1 MKLEGCSVDAAP
13 FFGVLEG
20 FVYSSMTDGVSK
32 AANLEPTPASDAKL
46 RDDLGIGRVA
56 AESGRGRFLNKNGS
70 FGSTREGLG
79 FLESFSPFHWMLSTS
94 WPVFFGVA
102 ALGFVLINLV
112 FACLY
117 LLLGDDSLTTSV
129 KMSAF
134 ERAFFFS
141 VETLS
146 TIGYGHI
153 VPQSIAAHWLST
165 VQAFTGVLGVALVT
179 GLLFA
184 KFSKPRSRV
193 LFSQHALIAPFQ
205 GGSALMLR
213 LTNGMKNE
221 IIELEAQITLS
232 KFEMVNGKRSRRF
245 YPLSLERSSVV
256 FMPLAWT
263 LVHPITP
270 DSPLWGFSQAELT
283 DSVPEF
289 LVVIHAVDDIVYQR
303 ITARTSYGV
312 EDMVWNAKFSDLYV
326 RRDDGAL
333 RIDVRRLSAY
343 QPLEP

>member
-1 MKLEGCSVDAAP
+1 MS
-13 FFGVLEG
+13 
-20 FVYSSMTDGVSK
+20 DGAST
-32 AANLEPTPASDAKL
+32 AANLETAPERDAKL

-56 AESGRGRFLNKNGS
+56 SESGRGRFLNKDGS
-70 FGSTREGLG
+70 FGSQREGLG
-79 FLESFSPFHWMLSTS
+79 WLESFSPFHWMLSVS
-94 WPVFFGVA
+94 WAVFFAVT
-102 ALGFVLINLV
+102 ALGFLIVNVV
-112 FACLY
+112 FASLY
-117 LLLGDDSLTTSV
+117 LLLGSDSLLTSV

-134 ERAFFFS
+134 EKAFFFS

-165 VQAFTGVLGVALVT
+165 LQAFTGVLGVALIT

-184 KFSKPRSRV
+184 KFSKPSSRV
-193 LFSQHALIAPFQ
+193 LFSHTALIAPFQ
-205 GGSALMLR
+205 GGQALMIR

-232 KFEMVNGKRSRRF
+232 KFESINGVRSRRY
-245 YPLSLERSSVV
+245 YPLALERSSVV

-270 DSPLWGFSQAELT
+270 DSPLWDLNSAQLEESA
-283 DSVPEF
+283 PEF

-303 ITARTSYGV
+303 ITARTSYSA
-312 EDMVWNAKFSDLYV
+312 EDLVWNAKFSDIYV
-326 RRDDGAL
+326 RRADGAL

>member
-1 MKLEGCSVDAAP
+1 MSDGTSPPTNPQTTAP
-13 FFGVLEG
+13 
-20 FVYSSMTDGVSK
+20 
-32 AANLEPTPASDAKL
+32 SDAKL

-56 AESGRGRFLNKNGS
+56 AEPGRGRFLNKDGS
-70 FGSTREGLG
+70 FGSQREGLG
-79 FLESFSPFHWMLSTS
+79 WLESFSPFHWMLSVS
-94 WPVFFGVA
+94 WPVFFALA
-102 ALGFVLINLV
+102 ALGFLIVNLV

-117 LLLGDDSLTTSV
+117 LLLGDDSLMTSV

-153 VPQSIAAHWLST
+153 VPLSIAAHWLST
-165 VQAFTGVLGVALVT
+165 VQAFIGVLGVALVT

-184 KFSKPRSRV
+184 KFSKPISRV
-193 LFSQHALIAPFQ
+193 LFSQHALIAPF
-205 GGSALMLR
+205 GGGNALMIR

-221 IIELEAQITLS
+221 IIEVAAQITLS
-232 KFEMVNGKRSRRF
+232 KFETVDGVRSRRF
-245 YPLSLERSSVV
+245 YPLTLERASVV

-270 DSPLWGFSQAELT
+270 DSPLWALSQAELIE
-283 DSVPEF
+283 SAPEF

-303 ITARTSYGV
+303 ITARTSYGA
-312 EDMVWNAKFSDLYV
+312 EDVVWNAKFSDIYV
-326 RRDDGAL
+326 RKGDGAL
-333 RIDVRRLSAY
+333 RIDVRRLSTH